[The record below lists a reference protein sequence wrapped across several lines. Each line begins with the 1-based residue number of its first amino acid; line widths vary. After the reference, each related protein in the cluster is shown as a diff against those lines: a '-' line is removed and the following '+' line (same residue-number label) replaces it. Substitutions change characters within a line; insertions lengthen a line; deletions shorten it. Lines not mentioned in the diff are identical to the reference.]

1 MVKVTAI
8 VLAAGLSRRMGK
20 ENKLFLRFNETTIID
35 TVVRQIIKTRTDQLV
50 IVGSELSLDRLKQY
64 QSDNILVVDN
74 PEYETGMTSSIKAGV
89 QTAGICE
96 GYMISLGDQP
106 MITTGIYDQII
117 DSFVSNH
124 PKDTATITVPY
135 HKGKKGNPVIFSSHY
150 RHDILSHTEP
160 EGCKEIVQA
169 HKSHINKIE
178 ISSSS
183 ILVDIDTREEYER
196 L

>member
-1 MVKVTAI
+1 MAKVTAI

-20 ENKLFLRFNETTIID
+20 ENKLFLPFNETTIID
-35 TVVRQIIKTRTDQLV
+35 TVVRQIIKSKVDQLV

-64 QSDNILVVDN
+64 QSDNILIVDN

-89 QTAGICE
+89 QAAEICE
-96 GYMISLGDQP
+96 GYMICLGDQP

-117 DSFVSNH
+117 DSFLSNH
-124 PKDTATITVPY
+124 PKDNATIKVPF

-150 RHDILSHTEP
+150 KRDILSHTEP
-160 EGCKEIVQA
+160 EGCREIVQA

-183 ILVDIDTREEYER
+183 ILVDIDTREEYDR